1 MDAVDVVSF
10 YIELERARLGY
21 ELCVLTGDQIS
32 GLFSFGCWGSKLG
45 GVWKGGRYCFLKC
58 FSLRNI

>member
-10 YIELERARLGY
+10 YIELERARLAY

-32 GLFSFGCWGSKLG
+32 GLFSFGIWDRKFRSA
-45 GVWKGGRYCFLKC
+45 VDIVF
-58 FSLRNI
+58 F

>member
-32 GLFSFGCWGSKLG
+32 GLLSFECRGRKLG
-45 GVWKGGRYCFLKC
+45 GVWEYGRY
-58 FSLRNI
+58 